1 METFYRERAYLTR
14 QNQADT
20 LPPANFL
27 ALSGG
32 GDNGA
37 FGAGLLCGWTAGGTR
52 PIFKGVTGISTG
64 ALIAP
69 FAFLGPKYDS
79 ALREVYAQSAPK
91 GILEARY
98 FLAAIFEDALAIL
111 SGCASSDVTTRQP
124 YTGERV
130 ARPDRIIVHDFAATS
145 ADVPAGSA
153 LAGRSAEH
161 PTPQTAEQ
169 IETGRQLG
177 AHVAKELVAEIR
189 DMGLPA
195 VRAAGQPPPRV
206 GDLVIRAYSVSID
219 PGSAGERVLVG
230 FGSGAAE
237 LRTVVEGYLMT
248 RQGLRRLGSGQLESG
263 GSKTPGMLVGVATLA
278 ATGNPISLIVGGASK
293 LRGEEKGLETIEGA
307 AQRTAQ
313 EIAEKLRVKFQEQGW
328 I

>member
-1 METFYRERAYLTR
+1 MNGIISHDHSFGLLLLAAIVCLSACSLPTRRPAAPQAWSEKAQVVGLPGIRYVVRTEMPEFAQDAMETFYRERAYLTR

-52 PIFKGVTGISTG
+52 PVFKGVTGISTG

-195 VRAAGQPPPRV
+195 VRAAGR
-206 GDLVIRAYSVSID
+206 R
-219 PGSAGERVLVG
+219 PGN
-230 FGSGAAE
+230 
-237 LRTVVEGYLMT
+237 
-248 RQGLRRLGSGQLESG
+248 QGLFRLHRPGQRR
-263 GSKTPGMLVGVATLA
+263 
-278 ATGNPISLIVGGASK
+278 
-293 LRGEEKGLETIEGA
+293 
-307 AQRTAQ
+307 
-313 EIAEKLRVKFQEQGW
+313 
-328 I
+328 